1 MIRST
6 LRWLGA
12 LPSRRVTWAL
22 VAVFSIWALL
32 DVFAFKL
39 AGGLAKSSYDA
50 MVRTRFYAARA
61 DPRIVI
67 IDIDEATLA
76 RMAPEFGRWPWP
88 RDTLATVLAHL
99 ERQQPAAVVWD
110 VLFSDADRL
119 SPGGDAAFNAA
130 AKLSTHSHFSVVRL
144 SAALDGAS
152 QVTRSSLPGLWLPET
167 MSGRLPD
174 TVTDGLTAKAPT
186 GTASAIGAVGPAP
199 PATVALIAPALP
211 ALAASRL
218 GFNNGH
224 VDNDGVLRRYRYL
237 EPLADGSTIQ
247 SIALSA
253 VRGVN
258 SHSNSNDSNKNSLSN
273 DTTIN
278 IANYLY
284 RTWENALFDSKI
296 DLIAW
301 RRHGGAYPRV
311 PFADVFLQAEGGKP
325 LANVPNFAGKVI
337 IIGSTAPSLHDIHP
351 TPLSP
356 TMAGV
361 DTLATALDNG
371 LNQRQLRELPPSA
384 QAGLAIALC
393 IGLALWVQF
402 KSAASL
408 APALFALP
416 AALLGISYLS
426 LNGSPVFLDL
436 HVAAGV
442 ALAFLAVL
450 RVWCA
455 LRRKYWCSMPPA
467 ITNNHHTLT
476 STHTTPHT
484 TALAVPPV
492 AWAIWPW
499 ERQGAWLEAPL
510 DRLIDAV
517 ERHAPACRV
526 VVCDARVTWPST
538 LRWPELARFCAIVGP
553 HPAVLTAQTALLPAC
568 RRLAIRTG
576 PLQMLNT
583 STDRDKLANAVFN
596 AWAALQ
602 NSATTGNV
610 APAKVTDSLERPAS

>member
-1 MIRST
+1 MRQITRQIT
-6 LRWLGA
+6 RRLGA
-12 LPSRRVTWAL
+12 LPARRVTWAL
-22 VAVFSIWALL
+22 VAVFSVWALL

-39 AGGLAKSSYDA
+39 AGGLTKSSYDA
-50 MVRTRFYAARA
+50 MVRGRFYAASP

-88 RDTLATVLAHL
+88 RDTLATVLSHL
-99 ERQQPAAVVWD
+99 ERQQPAAIVWD

-119 SPGGDAAFNAA
+119 SPGGDAAFNEA
-130 AKLSTHSHFSVVRL
+130 AKRSTHSHFSVVRL
-144 SAALDGAS
+144 PTALDSAS
-152 QVTRSSLPGLWLPET
+152 QITRSNLPGLWLPGPVPISPAASSAASPSSASSAS
-167 MSGRLPD
+167 SG
-174 TVTDGLTAKAPT
+174 A
-186 GTASAIGAVGPAP
+186 
-199 PATVALIAPALP
+199 ATVALIAPALP

-224 VDNDGVLRRYRYL
+224 VDSDGVLRRYRYL
-237 EPLADGSTIQ
+237 EPLADGSAIQ
-247 SIALSA
+247 SIALSVINTVSSIA
-253 VRGVN
+253 
-258 SHSNSNDSNKNSLSN
+258 H
-273 DTTIN
+273 IN

-284 RTWENALFDSKI
+284 STWANGIFESKG
-296 DLIAW
+296 DLMAW
-301 RRHGGAYPRV
+301 RRHVGAYPRV
-311 PFADVFLQAEGGKP
+311 PFADVFLQAEGGRP
-325 LANVPNFAGKVI
+325 LASVPGFAGKVI

-371 LNQRQLRELPPSA
+371 LNQRHLRELPPGV

-393 IGLALWVQF
+393 MGLALWVQF

-408 APALFALP
+408 APALLALP

-442 ALAFLAVL
+442 ALAFLTVL
-450 RVWCA
+450 RVLCA
-455 LRRKYWCSMPPA
+455 LRRKHWCTVPQDSSEPP
-467 ITNNHHTLT
+467 LT
-476 STHTTPHT
+476 PTPSPT
-484 TALAVPPV
+484 PTPTPTPAPALASQAPLPPL
-492 AWAIWPW
+492 AIWPW

-517 ERHAPACRV
+517 ERHAPLCRV
-526 VVCDARVTWPST
+526 VVCDARVTWPAT

-553 HPAVLTAQTALLPAC
+553 PEAVQAAQTTLMPAC
-568 RRLAIRTG
+568 QRLAIRTG
-576 PLQMLNT
+576 ELQVLDT
-583 STDRDKLANAVFN
+583 GTDRDKLAKAVFN
-596 AWAALQ
+596 AWAGLQ
-602 NSATTGNV
+602 NSATTDN
-610 APAKVTDSLERPAS
+610 ASAHTVTDTPERPAS